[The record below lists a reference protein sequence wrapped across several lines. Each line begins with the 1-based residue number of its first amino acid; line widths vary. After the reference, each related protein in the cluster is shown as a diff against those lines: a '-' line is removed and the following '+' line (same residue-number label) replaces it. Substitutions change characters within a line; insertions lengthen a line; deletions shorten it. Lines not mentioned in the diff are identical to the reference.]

1 MTRHNSCRVSP
12 FGNPRI
18 TARLTAPRGISQ
30 PPTSFIGSQCQGIHH
45 APLNTYNTKNQKM
58 RKNHTTTNHTP
69 PTHPTRANQPAPDHN
84 RPETKRVRLDA
95 RNHYPQIKHHT
106 PPPSRATTR
115 TPNNPH
121 PQHRRQTRPGENI
134 RSQHQPPTGPA
145 CEPVASGPNSV
156 SGDTEAIKPRT
167 PAKNKF
173 SKCLLRTHP
182 NTHYRRRAHIPTTT
196 RFRHCDGG
204 GGTPTNIG
212 ATNGAP

>member
-1 MTRHNSCRVSP
+1 MPGFPIRKSSDHSSVDSSPRHIAASHVLHRLPV
-12 FGNPRI
+12 PRH
-18 TARLTAPRGISQ
+18 
-30 PPTSFIGSQCQGIHH
+30 PPCALKHLQHKKPKNEKKSH
-45 APLNTYNTKNQKM
+45 YNKP
-58 RKNHTTTNHTP
+58 HTTNPTP
-69 PTHPTRANQPAPDHN
+69 QQRTNQPAPDHN

-106 PPPSRATTR
+106 PPPSRATTK

-167 PAKNKF
+167 PAKKKIL
-173 SKCLLRTHP
+173 KCLLRTHP